1 MFSEVPIEEMTYEQ
15 AFAALEAVVNS
26 LEREKQPMDA
36 VLALFEQGQALVSRC
51 TALLESAELKVRQ
64 LSGEEMDLPDI
75 QE

>member
-1 MFSEVPIEEMTYEQ
+1 MFSELPIEEMSYEQ

-26 LEREKQPMDA
+26 LERDKQPMDT
-36 VLALFEQGQALVSRC
+36 VLALFEQGQALVHRC